1 MSRAENAAGEMG
13 ETISRGR
20 ATATSPLPYRLG
32 LPAWNFPAWQG
43 RYFAYRPRA
52 LRSYARVF
60 NAVEGNTTFYRTPGA
75 RTVAAWREAVQGT
88 DFRFSFKLPREITHT
103 SRVPGEALQ
112 GFLRA
117 IEPLEDHLGPL
128 LVQFPPWKDPHR
140 LHELEQL
147 FARLPRNHR
156 YVVEVRHPDF
166 FSQPALLEPLL
177 EKYALGRVVMDARA
191 LSRGGRSH
199 PEVLAAR
206 HEKPD
211 LPVLPRVYNN
221 LVFLRLVLHPARQ
234 HNRPY
239 IDEWS
244 ARVAD
249 YIVRGCAVHVMAHC
263 PNNLH
268 CPELALEFHR
278 ALLTRRGMCGVPAL
292 EPWPVPRQGQLF

>member
-1 MSRAENAAGEMG
+1 MG
-13 ETISRGR
+13 ETVRQSRAR
-20 ATATSPLPYRLG
+20 ATSPLPYRLG

-52 LRSYARVF
+52 LRSYAWVF

-75 RTVAAWREAVQGT
+75 RTVAAWREAVHGT
-88 DFRFSFKLPREITHT
+88 DFRFSFKLPREITHA
-103 SRVPGEALQ
+103 SRAPAETLRS
-112 GFLRA
+112 FLSS
-117 IEPLEDHLGPL
+117 IEPLEEHLGPL
-128 LVQFPPWKDPHR
+128 LVQFPPWVGPNR
-140 LHELEQL
+140 LKELGQL
-147 FARLPRNHR
+147 FARLPSNQR
-156 YVVEVRHPDF
+156 YVVEVRHPHF
-166 FSQPALLEPLL
+166 FSHPVLLEPLL
-177 EKYALGRVVMDARA
+177 EKYALGRVVLDARA
-191 LSRGGRSH
+191 LSGGGRSH

-206 HEKPD
+206 HEKPV

-221 LVFLRLVLHPARQ
+221 VMFLRLVLHPERQ

-239 IDEWS
+239 IEEWS

-249 YIVRGCAVHVMAHC
+249 YIVRGCAVYAMIHC

-278 ALLTRRGMCGVPAL
+278 ALLTRRGMRGVPAL